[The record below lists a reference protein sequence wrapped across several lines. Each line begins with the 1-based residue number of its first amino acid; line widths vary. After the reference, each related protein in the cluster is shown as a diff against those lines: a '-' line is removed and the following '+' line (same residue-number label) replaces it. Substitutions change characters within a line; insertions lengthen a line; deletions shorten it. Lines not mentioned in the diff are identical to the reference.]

1 MVTDNLD
8 SVPGA
13 LSYLEEDERERV
25 KGVILN
31 KFRIDD
37 FLARGI
43 KEKYIKLGIK
53 RIKSVYQEKIGKD
66 ILGVIPY
73 LSELAELPDLD
84 PLIPSPKVPFDIW
97 KKQ

>member
-1 MVTDNLD
+1 LVTDNLD

-37 FLARGI
+37 FLAMGI

-73 LSELAELPDLD
+73 LSKLAELPDLD